1 MLRTHCTSV
10 TAQMLDNNKSSD
22 IRLVTFGNVY
32 RNDEDDATHSHQ
44 FYQADLV

>member
-1 MLRTHCTSV
+1 MLRTHCTAL
-10 TAQMLDNNKSSD
+10 TAQLIDNNQNDD

-44 FYQADLV
+44 FNQIDIV